1 VVELHIHREGGGVS
15 GQRVSR
21 RELERIRASLT
32 ERDTQI
38 VASVAM
44 HRFLSTRQICRLHFE
59 DKPTETAALRSAN
72 RTLAK
77 LRDLRLLVALDRRIG
92 GARAGSGAYV
102 WSLGQVGARLLQR
115 ADDVEGLPRR
125 QRKFEPSS
133 TFLEH
138 TLAVAEVSLRLTEVA
153 QRGHVALLD
162 VQHEPACWRAYIG
175 PGGGIARLK
184 PDLAIVTATGE
195 FEDHWFFEVDLATE
209 PPSRVIRACLNYQEY
224 RRSGVE
230 QRRLDLFPAVVWI
243 VPTLRRKEAIESRLR
258 RYDGIS
264 PGLFTVITLDQLE
277 ALIHGGSGC
286 ETTPPTGTEDTH
298 DA

>member
-21 RELERIRASLT
+21 RELERIRANLT

-44 HRFLSTRQICRLHFE
+44 HRLLSTRQICRLHFG

-92 GARAGSGAYV
+92 GVRAGSGAYV

-138 TLAVAEVSLRLTEVA
+138 TLAVAEVSLRLTEAA

-162 VQHEPACWRAYIG
+162 VQYEPACWRAYIG

-230 QRRLDLFPAVVWI
+230 QRRLGLFPAVVWI
-243 VPTLRRKEAIESRLR
+243 VPTLRRKETIESRLR

-277 ALIHGGSGC
+277 ALIQGGSGC
-286 ETTPPTGTEDTH
+286 ETTPPTGTESTPN
-298 DA
+298 A